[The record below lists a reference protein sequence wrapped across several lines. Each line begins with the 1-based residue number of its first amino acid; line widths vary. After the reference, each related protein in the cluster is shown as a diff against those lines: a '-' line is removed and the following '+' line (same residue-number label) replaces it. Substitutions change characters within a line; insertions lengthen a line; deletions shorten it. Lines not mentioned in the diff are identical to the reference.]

1 MPDAKDEEP
10 SLLQKW
16 QKLFLYGKIFAV
28 LVFVESIILVVIQII
43 VQSDNVPRCSSPPC
57 RTQTNDFYSI
67 SIYILVVFM
76 CHYAYAGLKDDNM
89 FEIFA
94 FMAVT
99 LLIFFYS
106 IILVSSNPDWH
117 FVLYMVVT
125 TICSIAYIFLVYKI
139 YLEIGWYIYKRIGA
153 NQEMRDM
160 YRSAQLFLAM
170 IKFDLLFSLLLV
182 VLAGLYYLAPNN
194 YEFYLTLFAFILTFV
209 WAYLGWVA
217 VKGENE
223 VYMNVY
229 MCLAVVE
236 PVFIIYKL
244 VRLSQTVQKLPVSLF
259 VVATVAEIIIR
270 TYLMVTAVI
279 ARRNFGKGLL
289 NEVFQVSSKKS
300 RPLQAASH
308 ADLSKA

>member
-10 SLLQKW
+10 SIIQKW
-16 QKLFLYGKIFAV
+16 KKLFLYGKVFAV
-28 LVFVESIILVVIQII
+28 TVVVEAILLVVIQII
-43 VQSDNVPRCSSPPC
+43 VQSRNVPRCSNPPC
-57 RTQTNDFYSI
+57 RQQTNNFYSI
-67 SIYILVVFM
+67 SIYILVAFM
-76 CHYAYAGLKDDNM
+76 LHYAYAGLKDDNM

-106 IILVSSNPDWH
+106 IILVSQNSDWY

-125 TICSIAYIFLVYKI
+125 TICSILYTFLVYKI

-153 NQEMRDM
+153 NQDMRDM

-170 IKFDLLFSLLLV
+170 IKFDMLFSLLLV
-182 VLAGLYYLAPNN
+182 VLAGLYYLVPNN
-194 YEFYLTLFAFILTFV
+194 YEFYLTLFAFLLTFI

-244 VRLSQTVQKLPVSLF
+244 VRLSETIQTLPVSLF
-259 VVATVAEIIIR
+259 VVATVAEIVVR
-270 TYLMVTAVI
+270 TYLMVTAVV

-300 RPLQAASH
+300 RPLQAASP
-308 ADLSKA
+308 AEMSKV